1 MNVGNQTVSWTLVFY
16 SSLVYSME
24 VNRTETVWLS
34 TFFTISLIYVQQN
47 QELFFNQMVLGHINF
62 YRIDKNTMEVNGTKI
77 VLLSTFF
84 KISFQLNRKKKLCWY
99 QTVLGPVVFHSI
111 FCIYY
116 VPMGHNSFSLP
127 TFFVIFILCST
138 EERKSYR
145 FAKTLGGVNYR
156 ITFFGGLYLKW
167 KWVTRALQ

>member
-1 MNVGNQTVSWTLVFY
+1 
-16 SSLVYSME
+16 ME
-24 VNRTETVWLS
+24 VTGTQNCLVTYS
-34 TFFTISLIYVQQN
+34 TS
-47 QELFFNQMVLGHINF
+47 
-62 YRIDKNTMEVNGTKI
+62 
-77 VLLSTFF
+77 F
-84 KISFQLNRKKKLCWY
+84 KISYFWFHKKKEWMLVTKRFHVPLSSIVVWSIPWKSIGRKQFGYQHSSKYLLFSWTEKKQCWY

-127 TFFVIFILCST
+127 TFFIIFILCST
-138 EERKSYR
+138 EESKSYR

-156 ITFFGGLYLKW
+156 IEFFGGLYLKW